1 MIPKI
6 LVEIKRIFLEDSVA
20 ERLYLDEQTR
30 QCRG

>member
-6 LVEIKRIFLEDSVA
+6 LVKRKGKSIDDSVA